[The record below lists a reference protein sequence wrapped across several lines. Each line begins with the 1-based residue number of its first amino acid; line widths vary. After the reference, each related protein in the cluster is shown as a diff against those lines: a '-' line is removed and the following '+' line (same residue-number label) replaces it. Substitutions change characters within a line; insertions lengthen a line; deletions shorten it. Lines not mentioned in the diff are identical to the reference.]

1 MSLGGGE
8 DILENMLV
16 KDKFGNTLNLMDSSD
31 CALHR
36 LTDSD
41 TTVNSSLRYNYEI
54 FCACFSQSLLH

>member
-41 TTVNSSLRYNYEI
+41 TTVNSSLRYNY
-54 FCACFSQSLLH
+54 